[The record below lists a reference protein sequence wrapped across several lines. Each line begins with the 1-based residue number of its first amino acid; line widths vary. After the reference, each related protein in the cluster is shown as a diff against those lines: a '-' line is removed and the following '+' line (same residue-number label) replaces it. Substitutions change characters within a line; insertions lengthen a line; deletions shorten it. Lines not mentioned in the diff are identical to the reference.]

1 MGDEG
6 GFSVASQ
13 RLTDV
18 GASVASAAARVGQL
32 DVRTPLTRAAAALPG
47 SASAAA
53 VGELSAAWSA
63 AGGEVARGLAR
74 HAAAL
79 AAAADDYRAGDA
91 AAAAV
96 LPLASELPA
105 GWGGEGR

>member
-6 GFSVASQ
+6 GFYVASQ

-18 GASVASAAARVGQL
+18 GSSVASVAARVAQL
-32 DVRTPLTRAAAALPG
+32 HVRTPLTRAASALPG

-53 VGELSAAWSA
+53 AGELSAAWSA
-63 AGGEVARGLAR
+63 AAGEVARGLAA

-79 AAAADDYRAGDA
+79 TAAADHYRGGEAAAASA
-91 AAAAV
+91 
-96 LPLASELPA
+96 LPMGS
-105 GWGGEGR
+105 GGEGR